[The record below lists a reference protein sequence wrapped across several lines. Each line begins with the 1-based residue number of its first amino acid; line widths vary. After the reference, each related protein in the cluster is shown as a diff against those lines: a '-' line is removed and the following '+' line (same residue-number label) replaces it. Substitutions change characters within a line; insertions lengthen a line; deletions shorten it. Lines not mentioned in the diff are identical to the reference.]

1 MIKPTNGR
9 IVWFTPGPRDAIGRY
24 DTAQPL
30 AAIVTHVV
38 NDRMVNLC
46 VFDSAGNAAAR
57 TSVPLLQDGD
67 DRPEGCFAEWMPY
80 QKGQAAKAEA
90 LEKAGE
96 HLRQVEA
103 PGLTIA
109 PPSRDDMVER
119 IAEVC
124 HEVNRA
130 YCLSQGD
137 DSQPDW
143 AAAPDWQKDSARK
156 GVAYALGNPAATPAD
171 SHNSWLKEKEAD
183 GWRYGEVKDPE
194 KKTHPCFLPYDQ
206 LPAVQKAKDYIF
218 LAIVRSLAPVD
229 IPANEPAAV

>member
-30 AAIVTHVV
+30 AAIVTHVL
-38 NDRMVNLC
+38 NDRLVNLC

-57 TSVPLLQDGD
+57 TSVPLLQDDD

-80 QKGQAAKAEA
+80 QKGQAAKTEA
-90 LEKAGE
+90 LEKTAAAEAGSVD
-96 HLRQVEA
+96 L
-103 PGLTIA
+103 
-109 PPSRDDMVER
+109 VER
-119 IAEVC
+119 IAMVC
-124 HEVNRA
+124 HQVNRA

-156 GVAYALGNPAATPAD
+156 GVAYALENPAATPAD

-183 GWRYGEVKDPE
+183 GWRYGEMKDPE
-194 KKTHPCFLPYDQ
+194 KKTHPCFVPYDE
-206 LPAVQKAKDYIF
+206 LPAAQKAKDYIF
-218 LAIVRSLAPVD
+218 LAMVRSLAPAQPV
-229 IPANEPAAV
+229 AQEEPATAA